1 MEDILLLET
10 IERYLN
16 GTMLPAEKAY
26 FEQLR
31 KNTPEI
37 DQMVVE
43 HKLFLQ
49 QMDSFSEYKNLKN
62 SLHDAHNSLVA
73 KGDIHE
79 GEEVSGRGRVIQ
91 LWNKY
96 RRVTAIA
103 ASIAGITALAISAL
117 FTYFSPPRNQ
127 TLEQLNRKISNLEKT
142 TNALN
147 SEIKNKQHINT
158 PVPEFKSAGTGF
170 LIDAKGYIVT
180 NAHVLT
186 GTGAV
191 VVNNK

>member
-1 MEDILLLET
+1 MEDTLLLEA

-49 QMDSFSEYKNLKN
+49 QMDKFSEHKNLKN
-62 SLHDAHNSLVA
+62 SLQAAHNTLVSN
-73 KGDIHE
+73 GDIYE
-79 GEEVSGRGRVIQ
+79 GGEISPAGRVVQ

-103 ASIAGITALAISAL
+103 ASIAG
-117 FTYFSPPRNQ
+117 
-127 TLEQLNRKISNLEKT
+127 
-142 TNALN
+142 
-147 SEIKNKQHINT
+147 
-158 PVPEFKSAGTGF
+158 
-170 LIDAKGYIVT
+170 
-180 NAHVLT
+180 
-186 GTGAV
+186 
-191 VVNNK
+191 